1 MADLRFPEINQVG
14 LSGRLTQDPELRMT
28 ETGKLRVTF
37 TLASNLNYKDRNG
50 EWQQDTT
57 FIPVVVWDKL
67 AEAVAH
73 HLHRGSGIFLTGRLK
88 PRMLETSDGNRT
100 ILEVVARNIQFLD
113 KKERGEDNEEM
124 PTDESRLLY

>member
-14 LSGRLTQDPELRMT
+14 LAGRLTQDPELRMT

-37 TLASNLNYKDRNG
+37 TLASNLNYRDRQG
-50 EWQQDTT
+50 QWQQDTT
-57 FIPVVVWDKL
+57 FAHVAAWDKL

-73 HLHRGSGIFLTGRLK
+73 HLHRGSGVFLTGRLK
-88 PRMLETSDGNRT
+88 SRVIETDEGNRT

-113 KKERGEDNEEM
+113 KKKEEI
-124 PTDESRLLY
+124 DEETSTEEVTLSS